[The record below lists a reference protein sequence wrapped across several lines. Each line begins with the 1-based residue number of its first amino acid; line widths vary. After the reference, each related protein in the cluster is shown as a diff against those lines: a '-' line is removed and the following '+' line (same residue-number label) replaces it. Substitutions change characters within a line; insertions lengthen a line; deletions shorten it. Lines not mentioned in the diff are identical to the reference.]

1 MKLGMSS
8 YSLLGAMKADGMS
21 ILDVID
27 WTADQG
33 GEHIELVPMGYTL
46 TDNPD
51 LIESILKK
59 AKERNIDISNYA
71 IGADFLPETDEAFEQ
86 EIERVKKEV
95 DVANQLGVKLM
106 RHDVSF
112 KPPQEASIQQFEK
125 DLPQLVEACQRI
137 ADYANQYGIV
147 TSIENHGFYVQ
158 ASERIQRLMYEVDRP
173 NFKTTLDTGNFL
185 CVDEDPVSGVKNN
198 IKDASMVHFKDFYFR
213 PESWYNPGD
222 GWLVTTSGNYIRG
235 AITGHG
241 DIDLRE
247 VVKVVKA
254 SGYDGYISIEFE
266 GLEESKKAAKMSMDN
281 VRKIWNSIQ

>member
-8 YSLLGAMKADGMS
+8 YSLVEALNSGEMS

-27 WTADQG
+27 WTSEHG

-51 LIESILKK
+51 LIEAIKQK
-59 AKERNIDISNYA
+59 ANERNIDISNYA
-71 IGADFLPETDEAFEQ
+71 IGADFLPETEEAFEQ
-86 EIERVKKEV
+86 EIARVKKEV
-95 DVANQLGVKLM
+95 DTAAELGVKRM

-112 KPPQEASIQQFEK
+112 KPPEETSYKQFAK
-125 DLPQLVEACQRI
+125 DLPRLVEACQRI
-137 ADYANQYGIV
+137 ADYAKAYGIV
-147 TSIENHGFYVQ
+147 TSIENHGFYIQ
-158 ASERIQRLMYEVDRP
+158 ASERIQRLIHEVNRP

-185 CVDEDPVSGVKNN
+185 CVDEDPIAGVKNN
-198 IKDASMVHFKDFYFR
+198 IPYASMIHVKDFYQR
-213 PESWYNPGD
+213 PLSWEIPGP
-222 GWLVTTSGNYIRG
+222 GWLTTTAGNYLRG

-247 VVKVVKA
+247 VIKVIKS

-266 GLEESKKAAKMSMDN
+266 GFEECRKACEISLDN
-281 VRKIWNSIQ
+281 VRTLWENV